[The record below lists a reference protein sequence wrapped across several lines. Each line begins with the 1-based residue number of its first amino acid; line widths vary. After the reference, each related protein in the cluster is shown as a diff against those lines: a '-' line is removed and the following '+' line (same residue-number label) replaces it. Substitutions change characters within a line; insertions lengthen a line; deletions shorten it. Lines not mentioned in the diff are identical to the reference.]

1 MIEQYKEI
9 LLQSFLQEYS
19 RIYLIDLEQDTIE
32 KIMEADDVQ
41 EKDPVLTLSYSSST
55 MSTAARDWI
64 PDMRSGGSCREALR
78 ISASVWPS
86 RIALRFLTR
95 CRTAAGRPWRTGS
108 LKRGTAFP

>member
-19 RIYLIDLEQDTIE
+19 RIYLLDLEQDTIE

-41 EKDPVLTLSYSSST
+41 DKDPVLTLSYSEFNNVYS
-55 MSTAARDWI
+55 
-64 PDMRSGGSCREALR
+64 
-78 ISASVWPS
+78 
-86 RIALRFLTR
+86 R
-95 CRTAAGRPWRTGS
+95 CRTAAGRSWRIGS